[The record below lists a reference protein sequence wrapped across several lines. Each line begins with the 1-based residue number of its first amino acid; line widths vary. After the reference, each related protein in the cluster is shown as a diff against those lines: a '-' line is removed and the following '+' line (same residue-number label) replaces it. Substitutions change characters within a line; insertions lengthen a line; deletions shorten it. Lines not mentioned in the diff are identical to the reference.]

1 VIDQLEFGEAT
12 DSKKAVSLPVRFA
25 VALLKDKDGVI
36 DLTLPVDG
44 SIDDPEF
51 HIAPAIWKFLETLLV
66 KAVTAPFSALGHLFG
81 GGEELSYVEFAPAS
95 SEIAPEQQQ
104 KLEKLVKG
112 LTARPALKLD
122 IPLEATGTVDSG
134 TISRAALDARLNALP
149 PVKPASDLLLQAQQH
164 VAALARLY
172 QQALGAAP
180 AYPPELAGKPGA
192 TPDAAALA
200 ALLKQF
206 TPDAEA
212 LAALGKARAEAVQ
225 ALVLNNTGIAPERVF
240 LTERAPEGAATDGA
254 VRLEL
259 KLQ

>member
-1 VIDQLEFGEAT
+1 
-12 DSKKAVSLPVRFA
+12 
-25 VALLKDKDGVI
+25 
-36 DLTLPVDG
+36 
-44 SIDDPEF
+44 
-51 HIAPAIWKFLETLLV
+51 
-66 KAVTAPFSALGHLFG
+66 
-81 GGEELSYVEFAPAS
+81 
-95 SEIAPEQQQ
+95 
-104 KLEKLVKG
+104 
-112 LTARPALKLD
+112 LKLD
-122 IPLEATGTVDSG
+122 IPLEATGAVDSG
-134 TISRAALDARLNALP
+134 TIARAALDARLSALP

-192 TPDAAALA
+192 TPDTAALAARAAWLEA